1 MFSVEGDRHHTMG
14 KVADTDAAAAVACP
28 ARPGALIGYARCST
42 VAQDTEIQR
51 AALAGYGVPVGRV
64 YVDEGFT
71 GDQYRPA
78 GLDQALTAV
87 HARDTLIVPRLD
99 RFARSVRDARSLAD
113 LIISRRARLQIG
125 STVYDPEDPFGKMF
139 FNILASFAEFEVDI
153 IRLRTIEG
161 MARARQR
168 GKLKG
173 KQPKINGRQRAH
185 LLQLDREAAKT
196 PTELAELFGVSRAT
210 IYRELKKA
218 QEAAA

>member
-1 MFSVEGDRHHTMG
+1 M
-14 KVADTDAAAAVACP
+14 
-28 ARPGALIGYARCST
+28 
-42 VAQDTEIQR
+42 
-51 AALAGYGVPVGRV
+51 
-64 YVDEGFT
+64 
-71 GDQYRPA
+71 
-78 GLDQALTAV
+78 
-87 HARDTLIVPRLD
+87 
-99 RFARSVRDARSLAD
+99 
-113 LIISRRARLQIG
+113 
-125 STVYDPEDPFGKMF
+125 YDPADPFGKMF

-173 KQPKINGRQRAH
+173 K
-185 LLQLDREAAKT
+185 KT

>member
-1 MFSVEGDRHHTMG
+1 MTG
-14 KVADTDAAAAVACP
+14 TDAASAAAPP
-28 ARPGALIGYARCST
+28 ARTGALIGYARCST

-51 AALAGYGVPVGRV
+51 AALSGYGVPADRI

-71 GDQYRPA
+71 GTSTNRP
-78 GLDQALTAV
+78 GLDQALAAV
-87 HARDTLIVPRLD
+87 HAGDTLIVPKLD
-99 RFARSVRDARSLAD
+99 RFARSVPDARSLAEV
-113 LIISRRARLQIG
+113 ITGRGARLQIG
-125 STVYDPEDPFGKMF
+125 PTVYDPMDPFGKMF
-139 FNILASFAEFEVDI
+139 FNILASLAEFEVDI
-153 IRLRTIEG
+153 IRLRTTEG

-173 KQPKINGRQRAH
+173 KQPKLNPQQRAH
-185 LLQLDREAAKT
+185 LLQLDREGKKI